1 MRVYT
6 NTKLVKARARV
17 GYILS
22 LAGLGILV
30 IGLIGALQQTPE
42 SVALSYFALV
52 VGLIA
57 SNVGGRF
64 IDRWI
69 RPPAGG
75 PLNHDLLAKVLKGFD
90 HKHYL
95 YNYLLPANHVF
106 LSPQGLAVFTIKDQE
121 GDIYFDGQR
130 WLQPASLGRV
140 WRDFRHGGLGN
151 PTREIRDQV
160 AKLRHYLAQEL
171 PEVEVPIEGLIIFR
185 AERAKLKLSG
195 SQESVLTVKTVKN
208 HLLKTRERSSPLP
221 AQTYRALIEKLQP
234 DMEAIEAE

>member
-1 MRVYT
+1 MKVYT

-17 GYILS
+17 GHILS
-22 LAGLGILV
+22 LVGLAILV

-69 RPPAGG
+69 RPPSGG

-90 HKHYL
+90 HRHYL
-95 YNYLLPANHVF
+95 YNYLLPADHVF

-130 WLQPASLGRV
+130 WFQPPGLRRL

-151 PTREIRDQV
+151 PTREVRDQV
-160 AKLRHYLAQEL
+160 AKLQRYLAEEL
-171 PEVEVPIEGLIIFR
+171 PEAEVPVAGLVIFR

-195 SQESVLTVKTVKN
+195 SAESVLTLKTVKN
-208 HLLKTRERSSPLP
+208 HLLKMRERTSPLP
-221 AQTYRALIEKLQP
+221 AQTYKALIEKLQP
-234 DMEAIEAE
+234 AMEAIEAE